1 YGGNSRWNKL
11 RSAGGDWGRLR
22 EECMAQTE
30 HDRWNAEKLLMG
42 FRPVTREE
50 QTYCMVSKANKNELK
65 KRRIHLD
72 ICSCER
78 LKAVDPSAVGT
89 DEVLI
94 SALQNI
100 FCPDERIRK
109 LYEEL

>member
-1 YGGNSRWNKL
+1 SYGMESPDDYK
-11 RSAGGDWGRLR
+11 
-22 EECMAQTE
+22 
-30 HDRWNAEKLLMG
+30 K
-42 FRPVTREE
+42 
-50 QTYCMVSKANKNELK
+50 ELK